1 MMPSLFGSFRCP
13 QSGKGQ
19 IPLLLTAQPQPRYP
33 TFRSCLQTGFAE
45 WASHVGL
52 EPGDTVHMR
61 RVAPARF
68 VFTRWEAE
76 GGSTSDG
83 GSASMADDSDL
94 AGFYGASRGGGS
106 RGTSGRGNRGSEGD
120 SGRGNSGGS
129 RLPRLAARGT
139 AQPEAPCGS
148 QPQPQQQRQ
157 QQQQPQQRQRES
169 QQLEHVLIKT
179 GPSAF
184 QTAADAIAAGEL
196 RRYVCASAA
205 ESLLLE
211 VPSESALHPPPAC
224 NNMMHCSTW
233 LASCGPSHSNKPP
246 PSPPG
251 FMFLQHAWLGASSH
265 RPPRALHSLRQASPV
280 APAGRHSCMP
290 LTKLLLAHDSK
301 SG

>member
-1 MMPSLFGSFRCP
+1 VGTFFPARGQEFQIIDCGSSSGGSVGGYCSGDNAAHTWSETIPAARSSLTVSSKFC
-13 QSGKGQ
+13 
-19 IPLLLTAQPQPRYP
+19 LTAADDAIALWVLPLP
-33 TFRSCLQTGFAE
+33 TIGEGANPASADRAASAPLSHFPMQTGFAE

-52 EPGDTVHMR
+52 EPGDTVHVR
-61 RVAPARF
+61 RVAPTRF

-106 RGTSGRGNRGSEGD
+106 RGTSGRGNRGSKGD

-148 QPQPQQQRQ
+148 QPQPQQQR
-157 QQQQPQQRQRES
+157 QPQQRQRES

-224 NNMMHCSTW
+224 NNMLHCSTW
-233 LASCGPSHSNKPP
+233 LAS
-246 PSPPG
+246 
-251 FMFLQHAWLGASSH
+251 
-265 RPPRALHSLRQASPV
+265 
-280 APAGRHSCMP
+280 
-290 LTKLLLAHDSK
+290 
-301 SG
+301 